1 LGTSSSCLCMKLITI
16 TDPQIRY
23 KKKGKCLVYLKG
35 AGESHSETWKQNK
48 NDENTV
54 IYMETEW
61 KHFWPTLTKKTLAI

>member
-1 LGTSSSCLCMKLITI
+1 MIYKIIKRNLASSLWTSFQNDFSRFL
-16 TDPQIRY
+16 
-23 KKKGKCLVYLKG
+23 
-35 AGESHSETWKQNK
+35 WKQNK